1 MMAFAVSCIVVG
13 FLLRWMAMRELGR
26 DFSLSLR
33 IPSRVVKTGIYRVM
47 RHPSYF
53 GSLLIILGLAILL
66 PLLGVMATAIAF
78 FASRIVA
85 EEDILRRNPDY
96 RRYARRTGVFFPKKR
111 REVEHTNLGE

>member
-13 FLLRWMAMRELGR
+13 FLFRWAAMRKLGS

-33 IPSRVVKTGIYRVM
+33 VPSRIVETGIYRIM

-53 GSLLIILGLAILL
+53 GSLLIILGLTLL
-66 PLLGVMATAIAF
+66 SPVLGVMAISIAF